1 MQDFE
6 IPYVCYHR
14 HSCVSNIVLADSV
27 VTNEDYAKRAAEL
40 GHSVLSSCEHGN
52 QGNYRECAL
61 LAEKYG
67 LRWRYVSEA
76 YFVKDRHEKDNTNC
90 HIILAA
96 KTAKGVGD
104 LNFALSEANISGF
117 YYRPRMDMELLLSLD
132 PKDVFV
138 TTACIAGVFKYGEE
152 EAEKLILRFA
162 QHFRDSFMLEVQYHD
177 TEKQRELNQFL
188 LKLYRRHGIPLIMGT
203 DSHFIYPEDAA
214 LRQQRLEANHIH
226 YEDESGWYME
236 SRADKLINYIR
247 YWQAGGESEKTSE
260 RVRTKHRQMVEE
272 GLWRGGTRP
281 FGYKL
286 IHNGRIGKKN
296 RQLFDLAI
304 DENEGVIVRDIFDGY
319 IRRGMGIH
327 RLANYL
333 NSRYPS
339 PDKIWAPQSVKTILT
354 NPIYIGIS
362 RCGDV
367 RSPVNEAL
375 RIVSDEDFE
384 FAKRVMSMRVTRKT
398 QTRGDIDEDNPDET
412 KRTKTSIFGASLLS
426 GLLYCA
432 HCGHKLVGTYH
443 TKKRVNGECYYRPV
457 YRCYNGATKAKGCD
471 GQRTYSAQKIEEAVL
486 EIVRQY
492 FSHFGKSVDAIW
504 KEQQRLQIKQGSGA
518 RLKQAE
524 MGLAKLNAPYKE
536 LREEMVKVLMGESV
550 FDEATIKSML
560 DEKQEAIAKADAYL
574 EELRVFA
581 EDTEQKLQQ
590 LILQYRSISDWA
602 EVFDAANNDEKKMI
616 LSRIIEKITVD
627 KEYHLE
633 IHFLITLD
641 SFRREIEQLE
651 NATVSENMVAVAI

>member
-1 MQDFE
+1 MKRVICLYRVSTKGQVDKDDIPMQRIECRKFIE
-6 IPYVCYHR
+6 AQGWTL
-14 HSCVSNIVLADSV
+14 VS
-27 VTNEDYAKRAAEL
+27 EY
-40 GHSVLSSCEHGN
+40 
-52 QGNYRECAL
+52 
-61 LAEKYG
+61 AEK
-67 LRWRYVSEA
+67 
-76 YFVKDRHEKDNTNC
+76 
-90 HIILAA
+90 
-96 KTAKGVGD
+96 GV
-104 LNFALSEANISGF
+104 SGF
-117 YYRPRMDMELLLSLD
+117 KVSAEKRDAITSIR
-132 PKDVFV
+132 K
-138 TTACIAGVFKYGEE
+138 
-152 EAEKLILRFA
+152 EAERGAFDVLLVFMFDRLGR
-162 QHFRDSFMLEVQYHD
+162 RDDETPFLVEWFISKGIEVWS
-177 TEKQRELNQFL
+177 TRE
-188 LKLYRRHGIPLIMGT
+188 G
-203 DSHFIYPEDAA
+203 
-214 LRQQRLEANHIH
+214 QQK
-226 YEDESGWYME
+226 ME

-272 GLWRGGTRP
+272 GLWRGVTRP

-304 DENEGVIVRDIFDGY
+304 DENESVIVRDIFDGY

-398 QTRGDIDEDNPDET
+398 QTRGDIDEDNSDET

-443 TKKRVNGECYYRPV
+443 TKKRANGECYYRPV

-471 GQRTYSAQKIEEAVL
+471 GQRTYSALKIEEAVL

-524 MGLAKLNAPYKE
+524 MGLAKLNAQYKK

-560 DEKQEAIAKADAYL
+560 DEKKEAITKAAVYL
-574 EELRVFA
+574 DEIRASA

-627 KEYHLE
+627 KEYHIEL
-633 IHFLITLD
+633 HFLITLD
-641 SFRREIEQLE
+641 SFRRDVERLE
-651 NATVSENMVAVAI
+651 HAMVSEDTVTVAI

>member
-1 MQDFE
+1 MKRVICLYRVSTKGQVDKDDIPMQRIECRKFIE
-6 IPYVCYHR
+6 
-14 HSCVSNIVLADSV
+14 A
-27 VTNEDYAKRAAEL
+27 
-40 GHSVLSSCEHGN
+40 
-52 QGNYRECAL
+52 QGWTLVGEY
-61 LAEKYG
+61 AEKG
-67 LRWRYVSEA
+67 
-76 YFVKDRHEKDNTNC
+76 
-90 HIILAA
+90 
-96 KTAKGVGD
+96 
-104 LNFALSEANISGF
+104 ISGF
-117 YYRPRMDMELLLSLD
+117 KVSAEKRDAIMSIR
-132 PKDVFV
+132 K
-138 TTACIAGVFKYGEE
+138 
-152 EAEKLILRFA
+152 EAERSAFDVLLVFMFDRLGR
-162 QHFRDSFMLEVQYHD
+162 RDDETPFLVEWFISKGIEVWS
-177 TEKQRELNQFL
+177 TRE
-188 LKLYRRHGIPLIMGT
+188 G
-203 DSHFIYPEDAA
+203 
-214 LRQQRLEANHIH
+214 QQK
-226 YEDESGWYME
+226 ME

-260 RVRTKHRQMVEE
+260 RVHTKHRQMVEE

-304 DENEGVIVRDIFDGY
+304 DENESVIVRDIFDGY

-375 RIVSDEDFE
+375 RIISDEDFE

-443 TKKRVNGECYYRPV
+443 TKKRANGECYYRPV

-471 GQRTYSAQKIEEAVL
+471 GQRTYSALKIEEAVL

-524 MGLAKLNAPYKE
+524 MGLAKLNAQYKK

-560 DEKQEAIAKADAYL
+560 DEKKEAITKAAVYL
-574 EELRVFA
+574 DEIRASA

-627 KEYHLE
+627 KEYHIEL
-633 IHFLITLD
+633 HFLITLD
-641 SFRREIEQLE
+641 SFRRDVERLE
-651 NATVSENMVAVAI
+651 HAMVSEDTVTVAI

>member
-1 MQDFE
+1 MKRVICLYRVSTKGQVDKDDIPMQRIKCRKFID
-6 IPYVCYHR
+6 
-14 HSCVSNIVLADSV
+14 A
-27 VTNEDYAKRAAEL
+27 
-40 GHSVLSSCEHGN
+40 
-52 QGNYRECAL
+52 QGWTLVGEY
-61 LAEKYG
+61 AEK
-67 LRWRYVSEA
+67 
-76 YFVKDRHEKDNTNC
+76 
-90 HIILAA
+90 
-96 KTAKGVGD
+96 GV
-104 LNFALSEANISGF
+104 SGF
-117 YYRPRMDMELLLSLD
+117 KVSAEKRDAITSIR
-132 PKDVFV
+132 K
-138 TTACIAGVFKYGEE
+138 
-152 EAEKLILRFA
+152 EAERGAFDVLLVFMFDRLGR
-162 QHFRDSFMLEVQYHD
+162 RDDETPFLVEWFISKGIEVWS
-177 TEKQRELNQFL
+177 TRE
-188 LKLYRRHGIPLIMGT
+188 G
-203 DSHFIYPEDAA
+203 
-214 LRQQRLEANHIH
+214 QQK
-226 YEDESGWYME
+226 ME

-304 DENEGVIVRDIFDGY
+304 DENESVIVRDIFDGY

-384 FAKRVMSMRVTRKT
+384 FAKRVMTMRVTRKT
-398 QTRGDIDEDNPDET
+398 QTRGDIDEDNSDET

-457 YRCYNGATKAKGCD
+457 YCCYNGATKAKGCD

-524 MGLAKLNAPYKE
+524 MGLAKLNAQYKK

-560 DEKQEAIAKADAYL
+560 DEKQEAIVKAESYL
-574 EELRVFA
+574 EELRVSA

-602 EVFDAANNDEKKMI
+602 EIFDAANNDEKKMI

-641 SFRREIEQLE
+641 SFRREVEQLE
-651 NATVSENMVAVAI
+651 NATVSEDVVTVAI

>member
-1 MQDFE
+1 MKRVICLYRVSTKGQVDKDDIPMQRIECRKFID
-6 IPYVCYHR
+6 
-14 HSCVSNIVLADSV
+14 A
-27 VTNEDYAKRAAEL
+27 
-40 GHSVLSSCEHGN
+40 
-52 QGNYRECAL
+52 QGWTLVGEY
-61 LAEKYG
+61 AEK
-67 LRWRYVSEA
+67 
-76 YFVKDRHEKDNTNC
+76 
-90 HIILAA
+90 
-96 KTAKGVGD
+96 GV
-104 LNFALSEANISGF
+104 SGF
-117 YYRPRMDMELLLSLD
+117 KVSAEKRDAITSIR
-132 PKDVFV
+132 K
-138 TTACIAGVFKYGEE
+138 
-152 EAEKLILRFA
+152 EAERGAFDVLLVFMFDRLGR
-162 QHFRDSFMLEVQYHD
+162 RDDETPFLVEWFISKGIEVWS
-177 TEKQRELNQFL
+177 TRE
-188 LKLYRRHGIPLIMGT
+188 G
-203 DSHFIYPEDAA
+203 
-214 LRQQRLEANHIH
+214 QQK
-226 YEDESGWYME
+226 ME

-304 DENEGVIVRDIFDGY
+304 DENESVIVRDIFDGY

-384 FAKRVMSMRVTRKT
+384 FAKRVMTMRVTRKT
-398 QTRGDIDEDNPDET
+398 QTRGNIDEDNPDET

-457 YRCYNGATKAKGCD
+457 YRCYNGATRAKGCD

-524 MGLAKLNAPYKE
+524 MGLAKLNAQYKK

-560 DEKQEAIAKADAYL
+560 DEKQEAIAKAEAYL
-574 EELRVFA
+574 EELRVSA

>member
-1 MQDFE
+1 MKRVICLYRVSTKGQVDKDDIPMQRIECRKFIE
-6 IPYVCYHR
+6 
-14 HSCVSNIVLADSV
+14 A
-27 VTNEDYAKRAAEL
+27 
-40 GHSVLSSCEHGN
+40 
-52 QGNYRECAL
+52 QGWTLVGEY
-61 LAEKYG
+61 AEKG
-67 LRWRYVSEA
+67 
-76 YFVKDRHEKDNTNC
+76 
-90 HIILAA
+90 
-96 KTAKGVGD
+96 
-104 LNFALSEANISGF
+104 ISGF
-117 YYRPRMDMELLLSLD
+117 KVSAEKRDAIMSIR
-132 PKDVFV
+132 K
-138 TTACIAGVFKYGEE
+138 
-152 EAEKLILRFA
+152 EAERSAFDVLLVFMFDRLGR
-162 QHFRDSFMLEVQYHD
+162 RDDETPFLVEWFISKGIEVWS
-177 TEKQRELNQFL
+177 TRE
-188 LKLYRRHGIPLIMGT
+188 G
-203 DSHFIYPEDAA
+203 
-214 LRQQRLEANHIH
+214 QQK
-226 YEDESGWYME
+226 ME

-304 DENEGVIVRDIFDGY
+304 DENESVIVRDIFDGY

-375 RIVSDEDFE
+375 RIISDEDFE

-443 TKKRVNGECYYRPV
+443 TKKRANGECYYRPV

-471 GQRTYSAQKIEEAVL
+471 GQRTYSALKIEEAVL

-524 MGLAKLNAPYKE
+524 MGLAKLNAQYKK

-560 DEKQEAIAKADAYL
+560 DEKKEAITKAAVYL
-574 EELRVFA
+574 DEIRESA

-627 KEYHLE
+627 KEYHIEL
-633 IHFLITLD
+633 HFLITLD
-641 SFRREIEQLE
+641 SFRRDVERLE
-651 NATVSENMVAVAI
+651 HAMVSEDTVTVAI

>member
-1 MQDFE
+1 MKRVICLYRVSTKGQVDKDDIPMQRIECRRFIE
-6 IPYVCYHR
+6 
-14 HSCVSNIVLADSV
+14 S
-27 VTNEDYAKRAAEL
+27 
-40 GHSVLSSCEHGN
+40 
-52 QGNYRECAL
+52 QGWTLVDEY
-61 LAEKYG
+61 AEKG
-67 LRWRYVSEA
+67 
-76 YFVKDRHEKDNTNC
+76 
-90 HIILAA
+90 
-96 KTAKGVGD
+96 
-104 LNFALSEANISGF
+104 ISGF
-117 YYRPRMDMELLLSLD
+117 KVSAEKRDAIMSIR
-132 PKDVFV
+132 K
-138 TTACIAGVFKYGEE
+138 
-152 EAEKLILRFA
+152 EAERGAFDVLLVFMFDRLGR
-162 QHFRDSFMLEVQYHD
+162 RDDETPFLVEWFISKGIEVWS
-177 TEKQRELNQFL
+177 TRE
-188 LKLYRRHGIPLIMGT
+188 G
-203 DSHFIYPEDAA
+203 
-214 LRQQRLEANHIH
+214 QQK
-226 YEDESGWYME
+226 ME

-286 IHNGRIGKKN
+286 IHTGRIGKKN

-304 DENEGVIVRDIFDGY
+304 DETESVIVRDIFDGY

-339 PDKIWAPQSVKTILT
+339 PDKIWVPQSVKTILT
-354 NPIYIGIS
+354 NPIYVGVS

-367 RSPVNEAL
+367 QSPVNETL
-375 RIVSDEDFE
+375 RIVSDEDFA
-384 FAKRVMSMRVTRKT
+384 FTRHVMSMRVTRKT
-398 QTRGDIDEDNPDET
+398 QTRGDIDEDNPDEE
-412 KRTKTSIFGASLLS
+412 KRTKTSIYGASLLS
-426 GLLYCA
+426 GILYCA

-443 TKKRVNGECYYRPV
+443 NKTRANGERYYRPV

-471 GQRTYSAQKIEEAVL
+471 GQRTYSALKIEEAVL

-492 FSHFGKSVDAIW
+492 FSHFGKSVDTIW

-524 MGLAKLNAPYKE
+524 MSLAKLQAQHKK

-550 FDEATIKSML
+550 FDEETIKSML
-560 DEKQEAIAKADAYL
+560 DEKQDAIVKAEAYL
-574 EELRVFA
+574 EEVRASA

-616 LSRIIEKITVD
+616 LSRIIEKITID

-641 SFRREIEQLE
+641 SFRREVEQLE
-651 NATVSENMVAVAI
+651 NATVSEDTVAIAI

>member
-1 MQDFE
+1 
-6 IPYVCYHR
+6 
-14 HSCVSNIVLADSV
+14 
-27 VTNEDYAKRAAEL
+27 
-40 GHSVLSSCEHGN
+40 
-52 QGNYRECAL
+52 
-61 LAEKYG
+61 
-67 LRWRYVSEA
+67 
-76 YFVKDRHEKDNTNC
+76 
-90 HIILAA
+90 
-96 KTAKGVGD
+96 
-104 LNFALSEANISGF
+104 
-117 YYRPRMDMELLLSLD
+117 
-132 PKDVFV
+132 
-138 TTACIAGVFKYGEE
+138 
-152 EAEKLILRFA
+152 
-162 QHFRDSFMLEVQYHD
+162 
-177 TEKQRELNQFL
+177 
-188 LKLYRRHGIPLIMGT
+188 
-203 DSHFIYPEDAA
+203 
-214 LRQQRLEANHIH
+214 
-226 YEDESGWYME
+226 
-236 SRADKLINYIR
+236 
-247 YWQAGGESEKTSE
+247 
-260 RVRTKHRQMVEE
+260 MVEE

-304 DENEGVIVRDIFDGY
+304 DENESVIVRDIFDGY

-375 RIVSDEDFE
+375 RIISDEDFE

-443 TKKRVNGECYYRPV
+443 TKKRANGECYYRPV

-471 GQRTYSAQKIEEAVL
+471 GQRTYSALKIEEAVL

-524 MGLAKLNAPYKE
+524 MGLAKLNAQYKK

-560 DEKQEAIAKADAYL
+560 DEKKEAITKAAVYL
-574 EELRVFA
+574 DEIRASA

-627 KEYHLE
+627 KEYHIEL
-633 IHFLITLD
+633 HFLITLD
-641 SFRREIEQLE
+641 SFRRDVERLE
-651 NATVSENMVAVAI
+651 HAMVSEDTVTVAI

>member
-1 MQDFE
+1 MKRVICLYRVSTKGQVDKDDIPMQRIECRKFID
-6 IPYVCYHR
+6 
-14 HSCVSNIVLADSV
+14 A
-27 VTNEDYAKRAAEL
+27 
-40 GHSVLSSCEHGN
+40 
-52 QGNYRECAL
+52 QGWTLVGEY
-61 LAEKYG
+61 AEK
-67 LRWRYVSEA
+67 
-76 YFVKDRHEKDNTNC
+76 
-90 HIILAA
+90 
-96 KTAKGVGD
+96 GV
-104 LNFALSEANISGF
+104 SGF
-117 YYRPRMDMELLLSLD
+117 KVSAEKRDAITSIR
-132 PKDVFV
+132 K
-138 TTACIAGVFKYGEE
+138 
-152 EAEKLILRFA
+152 EAERSAFDVLLVFMFDRLGR
-162 QHFRDSFMLEVQYHD
+162 RDDETPFLVEWFISKGIEVWS
-177 TEKQRELNQFL
+177 TRE
-188 LKLYRRHGIPLIMGT
+188 G
-203 DSHFIYPEDAA
+203 
-214 LRQQRLEANHIH
+214 QQK
-226 YEDESGWYME
+226 ME

-384 FAKRVMSMRVTRKT
+384 FAKRVMTMRVTRKT
-398 QTRGDIDEDNPDET
+398 QTRGNIDEDNPDET

-457 YRCYNGATKAKGCD
+457 YRCYNGATRAKGCD

-524 MGLAKLNAPYKE
+524 MGLAKLNAQYKK

-560 DEKQEAIAKADAYL
+560 DEKQEAIAKAETYM
-574 EELRVFA
+574 EELRVSA

-590 LILQYRSISDWA
+590 LILQSRSISDWA